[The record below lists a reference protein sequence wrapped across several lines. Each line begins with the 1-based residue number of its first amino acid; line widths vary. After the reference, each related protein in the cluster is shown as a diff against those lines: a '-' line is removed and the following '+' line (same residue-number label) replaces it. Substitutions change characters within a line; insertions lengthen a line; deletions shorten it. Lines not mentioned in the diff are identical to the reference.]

1 MVVPSQE
8 TLSKLW
14 DLAQMGDMGELEK
27 QINSLEQLDSQYLPF
42 VNKARK
48 LVESF
53 NQNQL
58 IKFLECV
65 VEDR

>member
-1 MVVPSQE
+1 ME
-8 TLSKLW
+8 
-14 DLAQMGDMGELEK
+14 ELES
-27 QINSLEQLDSQYLPF
+27 QINSLEQLDPQYLSF

-58 IKFLECV
+58 IQFLEYV
-65 VEDR
+65 KENY